1 MIYPLV
7 SWGVDV
13 PAFTIDVRVVTPSGT
28 VTETL
33 TVPAGTYQG
42 WRTTGTQGGGVRAAE
57 SGSLAWR
64 LGQTLL
70 NHSLITTVSANYAD
84 GTSLVTSP
92 GDYVIFLNPTSAPT
106 VLGLTITGTNNAA
119 ALALFGLTAPAS
131 SLGAFFII
139 TRRTAGVW
147 RPNTDGGRQEPDYTI
162 VGSGAWSPY
171 NPAANDRIRI
181 GGQLAWL
188 VSWEFVQASDITRE
202 VNGLANYLTL
212 AGRSAGDT
220 NGTLDDVLQAA
231 SQGRTLT
238 LALPPIGTAAV
249 DYRECI
255 LPESGN
261 LTRTRYTTEAA
272 VGGRMYSVTLPMLET
287 REVTL

>member
-13 PAFTIDVRVVTPSGT
+13 PAFTITVAVTTVSGT
-28 VTETL
+28 FTETL
-33 TVPAGTYQG
+33 NVPAGTYQG
-42 WRTTGTQGGGVRAAE
+42 WRTTGTQAGGVRNADAA
-57 SGSLAWR
+57 SLAAV
-64 LGQTLL
+64 LAAALL
-70 NHSLITTVSANYAD
+70 THSQITTVIPAYIDESSFIYP
-84 GTSLVTSP
+84 P
-92 GDYVIFLNPTSAPT
+92 GYVIGLNPTSSPT

-119 ALALFGLTAPAS
+119 ALALFGITAPVS
-131 SLGAFFII
+131 SLGSNLII
-139 TRRTAGVW
+139 TWRTAGVW

-202 VNGLANYLTL
+202 VNGLADYLTL
-212 AGRSAGDT
+212 AGRAAGDT
-220 NGTLDDVLQAA
+220 DGTLDDVLQAA
-231 SQGRTLT
+231 SEGRTLT

-249 DYRECI
+249 DYRTCI

>member
-7 SWGVDV
+7 SWDVVV
-13 PAFTIDVRVVTPSGT
+13 PAFTITVAVTTASGT

-33 TVPAGTYQG
+33 NVPAGTHRG
-42 WRTTGTQGGGVRAAE
+42 WQTTGTQVGGIRAAAT
-57 SGSLAWR
+57 GSLVSVLAAA
-64 LGQTLL
+64 LL
-70 NHSLITTVSANYAD
+70 THSLITTVSANYAD

-92 GDYVIFLNPTSAPT
+92 GDYVIFLNPTSVPA

-131 SLGAFFII
+131 SLGAIFIV

-147 RPNTDGGRQEPDYTI
+147 RPNTDGGRQEPDYTV

-171 NPAANDRIRI
+171 NPSANDRIRI

-202 VNGLANYLTL
+202 INGLANYLPL
-212 AGRSAGDT
+212 AGRAAGDT
-220 NGTLDDVLQAA
+220 RGTLDDLIEAA
-231 SQGRTLT
+231 AQGLDLS

-249 DYRECI
+249 DYRTCI
-255 LPESGN
+255 IPDTGN
-261 LTRTRYTTEAA
+261 LSRSRFTTEAA
-272 VGGRMYSVTLPMLET
+272 VGGRMYSVTLPLLET
-287 REVTL
+287 REVTA